1 MQIKKVHAYIFILF
15 VIKLGYAFANFYIY
29 DLDFGK
35 LIIGHD
41 ELGWQD
47 DTIFFYEHGLGLDA
61 IKMAF
66 SQPNA
71 FETAGWPFLVGI
83 FHNIFGLSYS
93 NVIWVRMVLFY
104 FAANSFYSLIVN
116 ANLGRKRAWISVLFL
131 TFYHPF
137 VAADATYL
145 RDDVI
150 VYLIIILLWLSSVK
164 KHLYKIIAIPLFL
177 FLFYI
182 LLLTRP
188 LAILVFI
195 SLYLFY
201 FKLFKKIDLLLIIP
215 PFLFS
220 LLGGINIIEYGFNF
234 LITFK
239 LNIVDIFYLFFKFYI
254 GPNPWNMFL
263 LEGEYSPFWYCF
275 TLLCILFCLFLRM
288 FYQEFSKNFV
298 IFIALFLSGFLPY
311 AISHQNVDAVG
322 PRQFAMIGPFLFLI
336 LYSKIFTSFRFH
348 FEKVNI
354 KRGIKIVF
362 LTSVKVE
369 NGKMYV

>member
-1 MQIKKVHAYIFILF
+1 MQIKKVHIYIFILF
-15 VIKLGYAFANFYIY
+15 LIKLGYAFINYYIY

-41 ELGWQD
+41 ELEWQN
-47 DTIFFYEHGLGLDA
+47 DTIFFYENGLGFDA
-61 IKMAF
+61 IKISF

-93 NVIWVRMVLFY
+93 NVIWVRMILFY

-116 ANLGRKRAWISVLFL
+116 ANLGKKRAWISVLFL

-164 KHLYKIIAIPLFL
+164 KGLNTIITIPLFI

-188 LAILVFI
+188 FAILVFI

-201 FKLFKKIDLLLIIP
+201 FKLFKKVDLLFIIL

-220 LLGGINIIEYGFNF
+220 SVSGINIIEYSFNF
-234 LITFK
+234 LVTFK
-239 LNIVDIFYLFFKFYI
+239 LNLVDIFYLFFKFYI
-254 GPNPWNMFL
+254 GPNPWNMFRL
-263 LEGEYSPFWYCF
+263 DGEYSPFWYSF
-275 TLLCILFCLFLRM
+275 TILCIIFCLFQRM
-288 FYQEFSKNFV
+288 FYQEFSKNFI

-354 KRGIKIVF
+354 NNSFKIVS
-362 LTSVKVE
+362 LTSVKAE
-369 NGKMYV
+369 NDKKYV